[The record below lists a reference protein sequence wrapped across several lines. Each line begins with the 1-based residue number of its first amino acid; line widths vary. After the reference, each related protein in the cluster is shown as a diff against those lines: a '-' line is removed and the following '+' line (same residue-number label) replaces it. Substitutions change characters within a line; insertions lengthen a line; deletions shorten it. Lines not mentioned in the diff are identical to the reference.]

1 LIQNVGNV
9 LNSAAISGLEAQ
21 IIERDEV
28 LRAYSERVEVLEGE
42 VARLRGLLE
51 GEREKV
57 GLRIGLFE
65 VR

>member
-1 LIQNVGNV
+1 M